1 MISVGF
7 LCVKMSFKTSFQG
20 KKRSRHV
27 YKMHRSAVEHEWRTA
42 IHHAGVAEK
51 KSFIFP
57 MIYRRL
63 LALHTTRRE
72 NVIARVRRTFWREF
86 RMPPRPP
93 CLSQNGIDHWLVMTF
108 QINHLSTS
116 DNYIGDKLRTGIPV
130 RKKRARFLIKRCIE
144 RDAMATCWKL
154 ILGSM
159 NSGVLVDQSRKIF
172 MSHVRFVYTVCAK
185 LSHFFT
191 SGFWQVFTSRKKDRE
206 KKISI
211 A

>member
-1 MISVGF
+1 
-7 LCVKMSFKTSFQG
+7 MSFKTSFQG

-42 IHHAGVAEK
+42 IHHARVAEK

-72 NVIARVRRTFWREF
+72 NVIARVRRAFWRGF
-86 RMPPRPP
+86 RMPPRHP
-93 CLSQNGIDHWLVMTF
+93 CLFQDGIDRWLVMTF

-116 DNYIGDKLRTGIPV
+116 DNYIGDKLRTVLPI
-130 RKKRARFLIKRCIE
+130 RKKRPRFSIKRCTK

-159 NSGVLVDQSRKIF
+159 NSRVLVDQSGKIF
-172 MSHVRFVYTVCAK
+172 MSHVQFVYMVYAK

-191 SGFWQVFTSRKKDRE
+191 SRFLFDKFERKR
-206 KKISI
+206 
-211 A
+211 